1 MPVGHALGALGHEQ
15 NLHRGEHDLQVLHNP
30 HGGDILQ
37 VHLELIIGG
46 GIVLAIDLGQAGEAG
61 FGLEAEGKLGHL
73 QLVILGDLRALGPGA
88 HDGHI
93 PHQDAEELG
102 GLVNADG
109 ADDLANGG
117 DAVVMLLGQAGHAV
131 LLGVHPHGAEFIDI
145 ELLAVLGQAQLLIE
159 DGAAVIELDGN
170 GRNEHEGAE
179 DHQGRKAQEDIRQPF
194 QGQIPDGGAAAV
206 ADQHGQVIQ
215 LHGPGALDQEVA
227 DVGPDIGLYIAVDAV
242 FQQVVA
248 LAGGHAAEHHR
259 PGIPAEDLAAEL
271 LGPHVRR
278 DAVQHIEGAGQ
289 AAEDILALLPGL
301 GVAIDQQGGSGGQE
315 SGRGP
320 LHAEGQQPGHR
331 HAANHQHQHG
341 QHIGHGP
348 DQQGR
353 DHIHD
358 AAADDRRHRI
368 GIHHLRRRLEHHIK
382 AAVEMG
388 EHIKQQGKQQHNDD
402 IALDKEGI
410 NVHPRPVIHK
420 PGQRK
425 QGAVDR
431 RQQQAKQ
438 RLHCPTLLLGIEHR
452 RKPHSLSVFSA
463 TLHISGVFYILMR

>member
-1 MPVGHALGALGHEQ
+1 
-15 NLHRGEHDLQVLHNP
+15 
-30 HGGDILQ
+30 
-37 VHLELIIGG
+37 
-46 GIVLAIDLGQAGEAG
+46 
-61 FGLEAEGKLGHL
+61 
-73 QLVILGDLRALGPGA
+73 
-88 HDGHI
+88 
-93 PHQDAEELG
+93 
-102 GLVNADG
+102 
-109 ADDLANGG
+109 
-117 DAVVMLLGQAGHAV
+117 MLLGQAGHAV
-131 LLGVHPHGAEFIDI
+131 FLGIHPHGAEFIDI

-179 DHQGRKAQEDIRQPF
+179 NHQGRQAQEDIRQPF
-194 QGQIPDGGAAAV
+194 QSQIPDGGAAAV

-289 AAEDILALLPGL
+289 TAEDILALLPGF
-301 GVAIDQQGGSGGQE
+301 GVAIDQQSGSGGQE
-315 SGRGP
+315 SGRGL

-402 IALDKEGI
+402 ITLDKEGI
-410 NVHPRPVIHK
+410 DVHLRPVVHK
-420 PGQRK
+420 PDQRK

-438 RLHCPTLLLGIEHR
+438 RLHCPTLLLGIEH
-452 RKPHSLSVFSA
+452 KNGPHSLSFSSHA
-463 TLHISGVFYILMR
+463 FCISGVFYIIMR